1 MIKRIIAISLELVF
15 LCFVCVFP
23 VFCQSDKISI
33 PDIEIK
39 KAEQSFVEEKY
50 GMAIY
55 ILRNLEEILR
65 RPEFVN
71 NKNEYL
77 IKTDFILGA
86 CYLKLGRNNVTDIL
100 FREVLKINPKYEVD
114 QTAYGEDV
122 VQLFE
127 KLKEDIHKETI
138 DKIEETQPPSKNED
152 IAEAEKASS
161 SVQTPIMNRSSV
173 EIDTSTQTS
182 GIQVRV
188 IKEGA
193 VLKLKPDAKSLTI
206 IKLPLG
212 SLLDVK
218 EILEEWVKVRL
229 LPNQDGIVV
238 VGYIRIEYVEME
250 SQLDK

>member
-1 MIKRIIAISLELVF
+1 MIKRIIAMCLELVF
-15 LCFVCVFP
+15 LCFMIVFP

-50 GMAIY
+50 GMAIF
-55 ILRNLEEILR
+55 ILRNLEQFLR

-71 NKNEYL
+71 NNNECL
-77 IKTDFILGA
+77 IKTEFLLGA

-100 FREVLKINPKYEVD
+100 FREVLKISPKYEVD
-114 QTAYGEDV
+114 KSAYGEDV

-127 KLKEDIHKETI
+127 KLK
-138 DKIEETQPPSKNED
+138 ED

-161 SVQTPIMNRSSV
+161 SVQTPIMNRGSV
-173 EIDTSTQTS
+173 ETDKSTQTS

-188 IKEGA
+188 IKEGS
-193 VLKLKPDAKSLTI
+193 VLKLKPDDESLTI
-206 IKLPLG
+206 KKLPLG

-218 EILEEWVKVRL
+218 AIMEEWVKVKL
-229 LPNQDGIVV
+229 PPNQDGIVV
-238 VGYIRIEYVEME
+238 VGYIRVEDVEME